1 MAWELGVQVPEGVRR
16 AALRTAGT
24 NESRAASAISGA
36 VGDFVSQIPIIV
48 EAHPIHSWL
57 GRGKR
62 SCRGVPTTL
71 ITQVTRRKIFDTIT
85 LSKVFWEGRLE
96 EPDFLARIYDL
107 DTMPSTDSRY
117 KTAAGDIWQHRVN
130 NPEDWPDDWVF
141 TDSRFGLQHGDWRVP
156 RD

>member
-1 MAWELGVQVPEGVRR
+1 
-16 AALRTAGT
+16 
-24 NESRAASAISGA
+24 
-36 VGDFVSQIPIIV
+36 
-48 EAHPIHSWL
+48 
-57 GRGKR
+57 
-62 SCRGVPTTL
+62 VPTTL